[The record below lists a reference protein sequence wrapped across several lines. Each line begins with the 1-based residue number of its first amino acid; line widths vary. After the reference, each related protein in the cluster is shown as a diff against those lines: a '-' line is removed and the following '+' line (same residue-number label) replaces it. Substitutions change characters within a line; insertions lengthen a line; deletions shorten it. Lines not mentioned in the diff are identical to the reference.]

1 MAYCNSHKN
10 FAHLQDSTSV
20 PLLSCIYKDGQRIR
34 DQETFAVVFLYI
46 DCLLL
51 KTADKTFQYVNK
63 GSQQLPLQ

>member
-1 MAYCNSHKN
+1 MVYCNSHKN
-10 FAHLQDSTSV
+10 FASLQDSSSAAFS
-20 PLLSCIYKDGQRIR
+20 PAFKKDGQRGR
-34 DQETFAVVFLYI
+34 ETFVLLLHI